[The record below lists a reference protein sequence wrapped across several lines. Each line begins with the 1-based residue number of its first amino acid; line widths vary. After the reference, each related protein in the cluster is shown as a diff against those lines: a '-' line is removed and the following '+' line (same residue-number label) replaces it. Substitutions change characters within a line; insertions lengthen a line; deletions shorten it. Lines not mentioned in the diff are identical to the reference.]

1 MGDELELAVLTRL
14 VADAK
19 TGDGRAF
26 AALYDAYAPKIY
38 RFLLLRVRQP
48 ADAEDLLQRV
58 FMNVVQALPR
68 YQDRGLPF
76 GAWIFRIA
84 RNVAIDFDRARSS
97 VEALSEDHEDAEE
110 RQPAFLVEV
119 MASRAAI
126 RAALAILT
134 PDQRDVIV
142 YRFFAGLSPREIGA
156 LMGKRE
162 GSVRATQFRAL
173 AALRRH
179 LDASGTAEADTDP
192 RLAEVRG

>member
-1 MGDELELAVLTRL
+1 MGDELELSVLTRL

-19 TGDGRAF
+19 AGDGRAF
-26 AALYDAYAPKIY
+26 AALYDAYAPQLY

-76 GAWIFRIA
+76 GAWLFRIA
-84 RNVAIDFDRARSS
+84 RNVAIDFDRARPST
-97 VEALSEDHEDAEE
+97 EALSEEHHDAEE
-110 RQPAFLVEV
+110 HQPAILAEM
-119 MASRAAI
+119 MAGRAAI
-126 RAALAILT
+126 REALAVLT
-134 PDQRDVIV
+134 KDQRDVVV
-142 YRFFAGLSPREIGA
+142 YRFFAGLSPREIA
-156 LMGKRE
+156 SLTGKRE

-179 LDASGTAEADTDP
+179 LEATASTDP
-192 RLAEVRG
+192 ESRLMEAGA